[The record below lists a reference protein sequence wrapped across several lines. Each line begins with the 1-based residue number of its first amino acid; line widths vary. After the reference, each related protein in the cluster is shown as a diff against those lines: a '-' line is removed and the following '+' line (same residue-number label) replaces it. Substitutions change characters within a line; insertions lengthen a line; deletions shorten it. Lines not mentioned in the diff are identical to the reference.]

1 MILRITGR
9 LFNIHVLDHEFLNRF
24 SMILFLL
31 MKYFYILKKNLWLIS
46 KFRVLELNKQ
56 IDIFVS

>member
-31 MKYFYILKKNLWLIS
+31 MKYFYFNLQH
-46 KFRVLELNKQ
+46 FGNNYELFSE
-56 IDIFVS
+56 I